1 MERTSMTYHPLRH
14 GKLPPALYPW
24 QVFRKRKSMIR

>member
-1 MERTSMTYHPLRH
+1 MTYHPLRH

-24 QVFRKRKSMIR
+24 QVLRKRKSMIR